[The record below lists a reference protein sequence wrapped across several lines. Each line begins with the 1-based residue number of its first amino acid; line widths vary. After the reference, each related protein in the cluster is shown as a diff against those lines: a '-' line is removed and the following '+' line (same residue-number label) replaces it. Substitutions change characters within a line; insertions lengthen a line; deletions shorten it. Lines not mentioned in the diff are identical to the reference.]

1 MKNDFVLTC
10 EKYLDKLGLNL
21 TFEEIGLMSKGTFTK
36 LVKEKTL
43 EAGFKY
49 LIEEKNK
56 QTKISHL
63 AYSKLEMQEYFLS
76 DGNKNTGLSKLV
88 FKARGRTLEIK
99 SHKRW
104 KFDDYVCV
112 GCGKNEETE
121 EEFVSCPGFTDGK
134 STVL

>member
-1 MKNDFVLTC
+1 
-10 EKYLDKLGLNL
+10 
-21 TFEEIGLMSKGTFTK
+21 
-36 LVKEKTL
+36 
-43 EAGFKY
+43 
-49 LIEEKNK
+49 
-56 QTKISHL
+56 
-63 AYSKLEMQEYFLS
+63 MQEYLS

-99 SHKRW
+99 SH

-134 STVL
+134 STAQVEKYIIAGYLDSQ